1 MNCVSLINGKFRNH
15 ISVNDRGLFYGDGF
29 FETMLWEKLDE
40 EKVNQKKIEY
50 WKQHFERLKK
60 GCDLMKINI
69 PQEKV
74 FLRDIEKILDKSIH
88 LGLTSGLL
96 KLIISRGVGG
106 RGYKFEKNMKP
117 TIIFLSYPRPT
128 YKKEFYMTGV
138 NVKICQTKLYY
149 HDRLFGL
156 KHLNRLDSVLARSE
170 WDDNNL
176 FEGVFIDNNENIVEG
191 TMTNLFFVKKNK
203 LFTPEI
209 KNTGINGIMRQVVM
223 DNAKI
228 FFEDIYEKKIHISKL
243 NNFDQM
249 FMTNSVIK
257 VMPVKKLE
265 KKSFS
270 IKDNVKK
277 LIENFQ

>member
-1 MNCVSLINGKFRNH
+1 MNCISLINGKFKDQ
-15 ISVNDRGLFYGDGF
+15 ISVHDRGLFYGDGF
-29 FETMLWEKLDE
+29 FETMLWKKLGKE
-40 EKVNQKKIEY
+40 EENENIIEY

-69 PQEKV
+69 PQEKE
-74 FLRDIEKILDKSIH
+74 FIGDIKKILKKSIH
-88 LGLTSGLL
+88 HGLKSGLI

-117 TIIFLSYPRPT
+117 TIIFLSYPQPS
-128 YKKEFYMTGV
+128 YKKELYRTGV
-138 NVKICQTKLYY
+138 NLKICQTKLFY

-170 WDDNNL
+170 WNNNF

-191 TMTNLFFVKKNK
+191 TMTNLFFVKKNT
-203 LFTPEI
+203 LYTPEI
-209 KNTGINGIMRQVVM
+209 KGSGINGIMRQIIL
-223 DNAKI
+223 DNAKV
-228 FFEDIYEKKIHISKL
+228 FFEDINEKKIHLSNL

-249 FMTNSVIK
+249 FITNSVIK

-265 KKSFS
+265 KKNFS
-270 IKDNVKK
+270 IKENLKK
-277 LIENFQ
+277 LIENFN